1 MDRLRERVEQE
12 LEAAAAAGRQVSDL
26 ELSEQLAAEFC
37 SECGQAEIRAA
48 VMSAMRRRLTHRTR
62 AFPKARGKG
71 QWR

>member
-37 SECGQAEIRAA
+37 AECGQAEIRAA
-48 VMSAMRRRLTHRTR
+48 VMSVMQRRLTHRTR